1 MSRRLKTLK
10 VIKSLLFAVLSC
22 VLLLLLLISA
32 LLFTHSGNQLTLSIA
47 EQIEPRLS
55 IDLEQGTFLH
65 SPIFSN
71 ISWLDKQ
78 TNIAIESA
86 SYRFDW
92 SCLFNTLCLQQ
103 LDISNAKIIITTS
116 GATADKTDKT
126 ASAVFSLP
134 MDIIIKAINLNNIH
148 FAFNDIEVDLNKL
161 HLEANARKQDI
172 KLSSSIAGLLLTLPA
187 QAAPPITP
195 LPNNQLAK
203 SIPALVT
210 AQNLPQIMLPFN
222 LYIAPLEVTDF
233 TLKQGEEKLLAVN
246 SLTTELNFLQSQ
258 LSVHSLKLN
267 LPETDLQL
275 SGEID
280 FTGYYP
286 LDIQLKGQLKSIQQ
300 LQPAQLLAGQRYD
313 LKSSGDFSR
322 LKTELLLSNKLSMQL
337 TAAVDLSAENLPHNV
352 TLEWQKLRWP
362 LTGKAQY
369 ASQQGVLHSQGTSND
384 YQIKF
389 DSDYRLENLPSG
401 QASLT
406 GRGNLQEF
414 NVKQLLLK
422 TLNGTAKLNGLL
434 QWRKAIKWDGQLAM
448 QNLDLSE
455 LNSDYTG
462 TFSGLIKQDLQL
474 ERDQENKLSWQFNI
488 PKMDINGQFLARPFA
503 LQGTVSGNN
512 KKGIAF
518 HKVTVNNAENKVVIN
533 GRLAKQNDLA
543 IKLNI
548 ADLSHALLNSSGNID
563 GEIKVQGPK
572 EKLTIKSN
580 LQGQGVSYQTNKVD
594 AFELVSET
602 VLSDKPTLVLQLS
615 AQKITVAEQIV
626 DDLQIKVKNSK
637 SSAKAKTH
645 QIDLSVQSSRQSAE
659 LQLELTQDNT
669 QWLSRLTAGR
679 INVAEQQL
687 TLDSPFAAVMEK
699 EQLLIA
705 PHCWTLSRAEKS
717 KGGNLCV
724 KKLAVGQQGEADL
737 TLDSYL
743 LSNLDPLLPQNF
755 KMTGAVFADAQIA
768 WHAAEKP
775 HFDINVFADGMQVRA
790 QTAATKSGG
799 VTYPVDTFKIKL
811 QGNKEQS
818 NVFAEVYS
826 PGLIKGE
833 VQGRIFPYQSDP
845 TINALVNIEL
855 PDFSPF
861 AVFLPE
867 LEKLEGRS
875 RTELTLT
882 GPLQAPI
889 VNGQAMINDSAI
901 TAIGLPLQIH
911 HLNTVIDIKNNIA
924 TVDGAF
930 YSSELNKAQKQRISS
945 EYGKQLSAANNKIPG
960 RVAIQGSLAW
970 QARLQ
975 GDIDFFAN
983 RMLVNDY
990 ETTELLVSPD
1000 LHLHISEEIKLS
1012 GEILVNEGKIKVKE
1026 LPEEAVSPSKD
1037 VIVVDIERQAAG
1049 SDLPIIIDLR
1059 IDLGNR
1065 LYLEALGLNTTV
1077 QGNLLVRKRKR
1088 KNPTIHGELS
1098 FADGSYTALGQQLV
1112 LQESSILFQGPLD
1125 SPYIS
1130 IKAIRDPDKTE
1141 DDVIAGV
1148 RVSGLAEQLKVE
1160 VFSDPAM
1167 AQQEAL
1173 SYILR
1178 GKSLQAE
1185 SDGIGNAQIASMLI
1199 NLSADKSARVLNEL
1213 GSKLGIEDLAL
1224 SSAGTGDEQSVGV
1237 TGYIAPKIQLS
1248 YGVGVFDNFSKF
1260 AIRYEM
1266 FEQFYIEAS
1275 SGLEQAIDAYY
1286 EFDWD

>member
-1 MSRRLKTLK
+1 MRRRLKTLNF
-10 VIKSLLFAVLSC
+10 IKSLLFAVLSC

-55 IDLEQGTFLH
+55 IELEQGSFLYAPTFA
-65 SPIFSN
+65 N
-71 ISWLDKQ
+71 ISWLDQQ
-78 TNIAIESA
+78 TEIAIESA

-92 SCLFNTLCLQQ
+92 SCLFNTVCLQQ
-103 LDISNAKIIITTS
+103 LDISNATIVIASSGVVADKAEETTS
-116 GATADKTDKT
+116 AA
-126 ASAVFSLP
+126 FSFP
-134 MDIIIKAINLNNIH
+134 MDIIIEAINLNKVH

-161 HLEANARKQDI
+161 HLQANAQKQEI
-172 KLSSSIAGLLLTLPA
+172 NLSSIIDGLLVTLPA
-187 QAAPPITP
+187 KAAPPVT
-195 LPNNQLAK
+195 QLADNQIAD

-210 AQNLPQIMLPFN
+210 EQNLPEIILPFN
-222 LYIAPLEVTDF
+222 LHIAPLKVTDF
-233 TLKQGEEKLLAVN
+233 TLKQGEESLLAVN
-246 SLTTELNFLQSQ
+246 SLSTELDFLHSQ
-258 LSVHSLKLN
+258 LSVHSLQLD
-267 LPETDLQL
+267 LPETELQL

-286 LDIQLKGQLKSIQQ
+286 LAMQLKGQLKSIQQ
-300 LQPAQLLAGQRYD
+300 LQPAQLLAGQHYD
-313 LKSSGDFSR
+313 LKTYGDLSQ

-337 TAAVDLSAENLPHNV
+337 TAEVDLSAKNLPHNV

-369 ASQQGVLHSQGTSND
+369 ASAKGSLQSHGTSNA
-384 YQIKF
+384 YQIKLN
-389 DSDYRLENLPSG
+389 SDYSLESLPSG
-401 QASLT
+401 QLNLT
-406 GRGNLQEF
+406 GQGNMQEF

-422 TLNGTAKLNGLL
+422 TLNGTAKLSGLL
-434 QWRKAIKWDGQLAM
+434 QWQKAIKWDGQLAM
-448 QNLDLSE
+448 NSIDLAE
-455 LNSDYTG
+455 LNTGYTG
-462 TFSGLIKQDLQL
+462 NFSGLIKQDLQL
-474 ERDQENKLSWQFNI
+474 RRDQQNKLSWQFNI

-503 LQGTVSGNN
+503 LKGTLSGNN
-512 KKGIAF
+512 KKGISF
-518 HKVTVNNAENKVVIN
+518 RKVTVNNAENKLVIN
-533 GRLAKQNDLA
+533 GLLAKQNDLA

-580 LQGQGVSYQTNKVD
+580 LQGQGLSYQSNKLG
-594 AFELVSET
+594 AFQLTSET
-602 VLSDKPTLVLQLS
+602 LLTDKPTLALQLN
-615 AQKITVAEQIV
+615 AQEITVAEQMI
-626 DDLQIKVKNSK
+626 DDLQLKIKNTK
-637 SSAKAKTH
+637 SSATAKTH
-645 QIDLSVQSSRQSAE
+645 QIDLSVQSSDRSAD
-659 LQLELTQDNT
+659 LQLALTQDNS

-679 INVAEQQL
+679 INLAEQQL

-705 PHCWTLSRAEKS
+705 PHCWTLSSAEKS
-717 KGGNLCV
+717 KSGNFCV
-724 KKLAVGQQGEADL
+724 KKLAIGQQGEADL
-737 TLDSYL
+737 RLDSYL
-743 LSNLDPLLPQNF
+743 LSNLDPLLPQDF
-755 KMTGAVFADAQIA
+755 KMAGAVFADARIE
-768 WHAAEKP
+768 WSAAENP
-775 HFDINVFADGMQVRA
+775 SFDVNVFAEGMQVKA
-790 QTAATKSGG
+790 QTAATKSGV
-799 VTYPVDTFKIKL
+799 VTYPVETFKIKL
-811 QGNKEQS
+811 QGSKEKS
-818 NVFAEVYS
+818 NVSAEIYS
-826 PGLIKGE
+826 PGLIEAKI
-833 VQGRIFPYQSDP
+833 QGRIFPYQSDP
-845 TINALVNIEL
+845 TVDALVNIEL

-875 RTELTLT
+875 RTELTVT

-889 VNGQAMINDSAI
+889 INGQIMINDSAI
-901 TAIGLPLQIH
+901 TVIDLPVEIN
-911 HLNTVIDIKNNIA
+911 HLNTFIAVKNNIA
-924 TVDGAF
+924 TIDGAF
-930 YSSELNKAQKQRISS
+930 YSSEVNEAKKQTARAKN
-945 EYGKQLSAANNKIPG
+945 GKQPSAANNNIPG
-960 RVAIQGSLAW
+960 RVSIKGTLSW
-970 QARLQ
+970 QEKLQ

-983 RMLVNDY
+983 RMLIKDY

-1000 LHLHISEEIKLS
+1000 LHLHISEQIKLS
-1012 GEILVNEGKIKVKE
+1012 GKILVNEGKIKVKE
-1026 LPEEAVSPSKD
+1026 LPEEAVSTSKD
-1037 VIVVDIERQAAG
+1037 VIVIDIESQPSSA
-1049 SDLPIIIDLR
+1049 DLPITIDLR

-1065 LYLEALGLNTTV
+1065 LYLEAMGLNTTV
-1077 QGNLLVRKRKR
+1077 QGNLLLRKRSR
-1088 KNPTIHGELS
+1088 KNPTLHGELS
-1098 FADGSYTALGQQLV
+1098 FTDGSYTAFGQQLV

-1141 DDVIAGV
+1141 DKVIAGV
-1148 RVSGLAEQLKVE
+1148 RVSGQAEQLKV
-1160 VFSDPAM
+1160 VIFSDPDM

-1178 GKSLQAE
+1178 GKSLHAE

-1199 NLSADKSARVLNEL
+1199 NLSADKSGQVLNEL

-1224 SSAGTGDEQSVGV
+1224 SSAGAGDDQSVGV

-1248 YGVGVFDNFSKF
+1248 YGVGVFDTFSKF